1 MSLPEG
7 TGWEQVLLEARRM
20 SLTDFDL
27 DRPLWEANLIEGLEG
42 DRSVLLLKLHHA
54 IADGQAAIMI
64 GANLFEFT
72 PHGTPNEPQ
81 APPAPVVSDVSH
93 RQVSRANLA
102 DNVRRGM
109 DLATS
114 GAKLLAALAA
124 GTLKDPLGTW
134 GDAADLASSVGRF
147 ASVPDAPLSELMAQR
162 STTYHFSVF
171 NIPFG
176 EVRAAAKGHGYTVN
190 DVFMASVATGMAHY
204 HDRYGKS
211 AEELRFNLPI
221 SLRKAS
227 KDGSSANSVTVARF
241 PLRVSHASIE
251 QRLESAHVQVKRWRE
266 EPALTL
272 SNPLADASWLVPVP
286 VIAGAAKTS
295 DVTTSNVPGPPVPL
309 YIAGVQCTGIWPLV
323 ATIGAAI
330 NVTMVTYDGTAF
342 IGISTDDK
350 AVPDSQILLEDLRR
364 GFREVLGGGI
374 GPSDPLAER
383 HDPSTAGAAA
393 KKAPAKRA
401 AAKRAPAKKTAAK
414 KTAAKRA
421 PAKKAAASSAQE
433 SSPVAQGEQSGV

>member
-1 MSLPEG
+1 
-7 TGWEQVLLEARRM
+7 
-20 SLTDFDL
+20 
-27 DRPLWEANLIEGLEG
+27 
-42 DRSVLLLKLHHA
+42 
-54 IADGQAAIMI
+54 
-64 GANLFEFT
+64 
-72 PHGTPNEPQ
+72 
-81 APPAPVVSDVSH
+81 
-93 RQVSRANLA
+93 
-102 DNVRRGM
+102 
-109 DLATS
+109 
-114 GAKLLAALAA
+114 
-124 GTLKDPLGTW
+124 
-134 GDAADLASSVGRF
+134 
-147 ASVPDAPLSELMAQR
+147 
-162 STTYHFSVF
+162 VF

-176 EVRAAAKGHGYTVN
+176 EIRAAAKAHGYTVN

-221 SLRKAS
+221 SLRKTS
-227 KDGSSANSVTVARF
+227 KDGSSANSVTIARF

-272 SNPLADASWLVPVP
+272 ANPLADASWLVPVP

-309 YIAGVQCTGIWPLV
+309 YIAGVRCTGIWPLV

-330 NVTMVTYDGTAF
+330 NVTLVTYDGTAF
-342 IGISTDDK
+342 VGISTDDK

-383 HDPSTAGAAA
+383 QAPSSAGSAATKRASA
-393 KKAPAKRA
+393 KKAAVKRAPAKRA
-401 AAKRAPAKKTAAK
+401 AVKKAPAK
-414 KTAAKRA
+414 
-421 PAKKAAASSAQE
+421 AASAD
-433 SSPVAQGEQSGV
+433 SPVAQDGQSAD